1 MEKSY
6 ERSETITI
14 FIIINHLKSCCLE
27 RDKRYSVWII
37 LFCSLMDIVWHW
49 GEPQEETVI

>member
-14 FIIINHLKSCCLE
+14 FIIINHLKSRCLE
-27 RDKRYSVWII
+27 RDKRYSVCII
-37 LFCSLMDIVWHW
+37 LFRSLMDIVWHW
-49 GEPQEETVI
+49 DEPQEQTVN

>member
-14 FIIINHLKSCCLE
+14 FIIINHLKSCYLE

-37 LFCSLMDIVWHW
+37 LFRSLMDIVWHW
-49 GEPQEETVI
+49 DEPQEQTVN

>member
-14 FIIINHLKSCCLE
+14 FIIINHLKSRCLE
-27 RDKRYSVWII
+27 RDKRYSVCII
-37 LFCSLMDIVWHW
+37 LFRSLMDIVWHW
-49 GEPQEETVI
+49 DEPQEQTVI

>member
-37 LFCSLMDIVWHW
+37 LFRSLMDIVWHW
-49 GEPQEETVI
+49 DEPQEQTVN